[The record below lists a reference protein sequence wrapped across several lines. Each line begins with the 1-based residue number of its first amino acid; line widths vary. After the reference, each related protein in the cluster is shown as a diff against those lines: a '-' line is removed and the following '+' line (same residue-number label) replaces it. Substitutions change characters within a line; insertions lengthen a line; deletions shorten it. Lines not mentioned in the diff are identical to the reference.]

1 MKIVEVITREGHIE
15 AIRRLARDS
24 GASDNWLGPLNED
37 GRQAVRILIPPESR
51 QALLDAL
58 QARIGNDKES
68 RILVYPLEAAL
79 PRHEPEGNTNS
90 PQTTR
95 EELYDEIHKGAKLDG
110 TFMLLVFLSTV
121 VAAIGLLENNP
132 AVIIGA
138 MVIAPLLGPNLALAL
153 GTALG
158 DTKLMWQAVKTG
170 TTGLVTALI
179 LSIAIGKLWPAAQ
192 FSHEILSRTSAGL
205 DTIAL
210 AFASGA
216 AAVISLT
223 TGLSS
228 VLVGVMVAV
237 ALLPPTAVIGMMIG
251 QGEWQLAY
259 GAALLLAINIVS
271 VNLAAKLVFLFKGV
285 KPRTWFEQQ
294 QAKQS
299 TRSYIVIWVLSLVLL
314 GVVVYFGKGTL

>member
-1 MKIVEVITREGHIE
+1 MKVVEVITREGHIE
-15 AIRRLARDS
+15 AVRRMARDS
-24 GASDNWLGPLNED
+24 GARDHWLGPLNED
-37 GRQAVRILIPPESR
+37 GRQAVRILIASEHR
-51 QALLDAL
+51 QKLLDAL
-58 QARIGNDKES
+58 QARLGKGEES
-68 RILVYPLEAAL
+68 KVLVYPLELIL
-79 PRHEPEGNTNS
+79 PRNEEAEGKSATS
-90 PQTTR
+90 TTR
-95 EELYDEIHKGAKLDG
+95 EELYNEVSKGAKLDG
-110 TFMLLVFLSTV
+110 TYILLVFLSTV
-121 VAAIGLLENNP
+121 VAAIGLLEDNP

-138 MVIAPLLGPNLALAL
+138 MVIAPLLGPNLAFAL
-153 GTALG
+153 GSALG
-158 DTKLMWQAVKTG
+158 DTQIMWKALRTG
-170 TTGLVTALI
+170 SAGLGAAL
-179 LSIAIGKLWPAAQ
+179 LFSIAIGYLWPSEV
-192 FSHEILSRTSAGL
+192 FSHEVMSRTDAGL
-205 DTIAL
+205 DSIAL

-294 QAKQS
+294 QARQS
-299 TRSYIVIWVLSLVLL
+299 MRSYIVIWVLSLMLL
-314 GVVVYFGKGTL
+314 GLVVYFKQSTL